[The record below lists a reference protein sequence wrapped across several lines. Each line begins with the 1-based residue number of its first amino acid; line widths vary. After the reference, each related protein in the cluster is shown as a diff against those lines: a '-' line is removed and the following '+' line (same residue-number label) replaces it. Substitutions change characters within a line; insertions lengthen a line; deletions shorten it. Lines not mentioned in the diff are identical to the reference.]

1 MSPTAA
7 VITAVLVLLL
17 GLGGYAAH
25 QRAMNAQLQ
34 VSAQLL
40 RDAAQTSAQT
50 TRDRESDIAQRDA
63 QLRDRDAQID
73 RIIESTRHHAAQLA
87 ELRSATHAALD
98 RIAQEPDDGCLDRTI
113 PERLRTTPRTVPA
126 ATAPA
131 DRGAAMQDAAH
142 AGRAPAAR

>member
-87 ELRSATHAALD
+87 
-98 RIAQEPDDGCLDRTI
+98 
-113 PERLRTTPRTVPA
+113 
-126 ATAPA
+126 
-131 DRGAAMQDAAH
+131 
-142 AGRAPAAR
+142 